1 LIGDDDRE
9 KRAFAIERASWIEA
23 EALVFKEER
32 LGHLL
37 RMSLQPRDA
46 VFS

>member
-1 LIGDDDRE
+1 VIGDDDRE
-9 KRAFAIERASWIEA
+9 ERTIAIERAPWIET
-23 EALVFKEER
+23 EALVFKKER